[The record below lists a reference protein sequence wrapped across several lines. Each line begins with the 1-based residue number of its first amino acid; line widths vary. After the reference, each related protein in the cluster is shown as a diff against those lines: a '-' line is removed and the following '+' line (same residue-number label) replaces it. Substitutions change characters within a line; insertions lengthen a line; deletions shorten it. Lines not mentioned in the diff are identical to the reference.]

1 MGGQAIKA
9 FEIHGVIFSAAA
21 ANNAKCEERLS
32 NTIAS
37 PFWFEFEEAD
47 VKMDVSGEM
56 FYFDVSYN
64 QKKEQSAQNITL
76 SYSVVQMDCFPAKKM
91 SFPLRVLNV
100 LFNERSEIMG
110 QLRKLDPVLE
120 DCATIVSVNQRK

>member
-1 MGGQAIKA
+1 M
-9 FEIHGVIFSAAA
+9 
-21 ANNAKCEERLS
+21 
-32 NTIAS
+32 
-37 PFWFEFEEAD
+37 
-47 VKMDVSGEM
+47 KMDVSGEM